1 MEIKKTDIDEIL
13 VSEEEI
19 NEICNRLA
27 KQISE
32 DYKDKKL
39 YLICILKGSL
49 PFTADIM
56 KRLTCDCILDFM
68 SVSSYNGT
76 QTSGFVNIKKDLDTD
91 VSGCDVLIIE
101 DILETGITLSRVKE
115 ILIDRGVNSVKI
127 CTLLD
132 KSVNRTVDIEADYV
146 GKVIPDKF
154 VIGYGLD
161 YNEKYR
167 NLPFVGVLSSKV
179 YADK

>member
-1 MEIKKTDIDEIL
+1 MEINKSDISEILIDE
-13 VSEEEI
+13 VEI
-19 NEICNRLA
+19 NNICKRLGE
-27 KQISE
+27 QISK

-49 PFTADIM
+49 PFTADLM
-56 KRLTCDCILDFM
+56 KNITCDCVLDFM

-76 QTSGFVNIKKDLDTD
+76 QTSGFVNIKKDIDSD
-91 VSGCDVLIIE
+91 VRGCDVLIIE

-115 ILIDRGVNSVKI
+115 ILLDRGVNSVKI

-132 KSVNRTVDIEADYV
+132 KPENRKVDIEADYL
-146 GKVIPDKF
+146 GATIPDKF

-167 NLPFVGVLSSKV
+167 NLPFVGVLSPKV
-179 YADK
+179 YSDK